1 LLFNATATSGGSGFG
16 ASVNNGS
23 FSPYSTPFVLVEE
36 RDNKWKIDQRLKDT
50 LEMKQAIPFL
60 RTNDPEYKEIVLKK
74 NKQNFRSNTIH
85 GEMSPLG
92 QTVSSNLSP
101 DKLSKHSRIH
111 ESGIP
116 TSDYKSRVTNFLKR
130 REQNWQ

>member
-1 LLFNATATSGGSGFG
+1 
-16 ASVNNGS
+16 VHNGS

-50 LEMKQAIPFL
+50 LDMKQAIPFL

-85 GEMSPLG
+85 GDIGSPLG
-92 QTVSSNLSP
+92 KTASLNISP
-101 DKLSKHSRIH
+101 DKLSISKQSKGGH

-116 TSDYKSRVTNFLKR
+116 MGDVKKRVTNFLKR

>member
-1 LLFNATATSGGSGFG
+1 
-16 ASVNNGS
+16 
-23 FSPYSTPFVLVEE
+23 
-36 RDNKWKIDQRLKDT
+36 
-50 LEMKQAIPFL
+50 MKQAIPFL

-85 GEMSPLG
+85 GDIASPLG
-92 QTVSSNLSP
+92 KTASLNMSP
-101 DKLSKHSRIH
+101 DKLSVSKYSKGGH

-116 TSDYKSRVTNFLKR
+116 TDVKKRVTNFMKR